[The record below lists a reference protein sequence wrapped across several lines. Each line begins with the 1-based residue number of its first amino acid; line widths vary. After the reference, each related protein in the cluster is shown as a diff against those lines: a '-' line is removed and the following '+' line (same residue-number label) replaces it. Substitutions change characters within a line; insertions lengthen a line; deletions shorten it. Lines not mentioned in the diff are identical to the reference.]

1 MGIARIQKK
10 STAEAAIEA
19 IRNHIL
25 TNRLS
30 EGDVLPREN
39 EFAEALGIS
48 RNILREAL
56 RHYRTLGII
65 ASRPKTGAVILRLVP
80 DNPYEAYFPF
90 LAAEKN
96 TMEELAHFRACI
108 ESGAARMIV
117 EKAQDS
123 DIKELRRIVGA
134 LERAA
139 GKEEQIVLEIQFHSL
154 LLRIPGNGL
163 LSGMVPLIVGFFSK
177 TRENNPESSRE
188 KTPEE
193 IAQEHQEIVDALKRK
208 DAENLYRLLFEH
220 NQSYFT
226 KTKESRKKEKTK

>member
-25 TNRLS
+25 ANRLK

-39 EFAEALGIS
+39 EFADALGIS

-65 ASRPKTGAVILRLVP
+65 GTRPKTGAVILRLIP

-96 TMEELAHFRACI
+96 TAEDLAHFRACI

-117 EKAQDS
+117 EKAES
-123 DIKELRRIVGA
+123 GDIKELQRIVGA
-134 LERAA
+134 LENAA
-139 GKEEQIVLEIQFHSL
+139 GKEEQIELEIQFHSL
-154 LLRIPGNGL
+154 LLKIPENGL
-163 LSGMVPLIVGFFSK
+163 LSGMVPLIVGFFAK
-177 TRENNPESSRE
+177 MRE
-188 KTPEE
+188 KNDGTPSKKTPKE
-193 IAQEHQEIVDALKRK
+193 IAAEHREIVEALKRK
-208 DAENLYRLLFEH
+208 DSETLYRLLFEH

-226 KTKESRKKEKTK
+226 GIKESRKKEKKK